1 MMENEPTSSHKV
13 LRPDFPTT
21 PIERRNRRKTD
32 NPTGGDGGNG
42 MEVRLSKIETDIA
55 VIKNSLGWI
64 KGLGGGIFAL
74 VTLLIGLSVGGYFGL
89 AGKVED
95 NAKSLVRIESSA
107 DHITKQLDG
116 MAKLPN
122 KN

>member
-1 MMENEPTSSHKV
+1 MGFEPTSSNKV

-21 PIERRNRRKTD
+21 PIERQNRRKTD

-55 VIKNSLGWI
+55 VIKSSLGWI
-64 KGLGGGIFAL
+64 KCLGGGIFAL
-74 VTLLIGLSVGGYFGL
+74 VLLLVGFSVGGYFGL
-89 AGKVED
+89 AEKVED
-95 NAKSLVRIESSA
+95 NGKSLAKIETSIN
-107 DHITKQLDG
+107 HITKHVG
-116 MAKLPN
+116 GITKTSN